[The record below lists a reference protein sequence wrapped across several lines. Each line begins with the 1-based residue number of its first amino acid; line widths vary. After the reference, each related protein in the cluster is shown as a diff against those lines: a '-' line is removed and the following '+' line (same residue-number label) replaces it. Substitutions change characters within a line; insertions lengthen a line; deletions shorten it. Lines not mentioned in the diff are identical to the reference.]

1 MTNPKRPIRCS
12 YDASDHTRSGLNGV
26 RHSRMRR
33 GGITD
38 KRATKNWHACEMSFG
53 RLPAYLPLNLVFP
66 RMMGCSAATPTL
78 PYAVVQENCSLPC
91 MRSQKPRGILCAS
104 RTAWISA
111 VTDSARPSLMQ
122 RRTSPRGAR
131 VKFVVTPTK
140 VHLCAH
146 FCFYSPTRT
155 RAVHVFVYNRI
166 CR

>member
-12 YDASDHTRSGLNGV
+12 YDASDYTRSGLNGV

-91 MRSQKPRGILCAS
+91 MRSQKPMDPPENAAMTALCA
-104 RTAWISA
+104 RLLL
-111 VTDSARPSLMQ
+111 DDPSL
-122 RRTSPRGAR
+122 TLAVGGADL
-131 VKFVVTPTK
+131 FSL
-140 VHLCAH
+140 HIAH
-146 FCFYSPTRT
+146 GVCYDT
-155 RAVHVFVYNRI
+155 RADLRKVLSLGTLHLLLMVAF
-166 CR
+166 